1 MSEETNWPRTL
12 GKSAFARQ
20 VLKRSPSYVT
30 ELLAA
35 GRLVMEGSGR
45 HARVVVAESVA
56 RIANTKGARDDVA
69 ARHAEKAGAV
79 MPEGGRTPKNAPEGS
94 TELAVTLR
102 ERRAEAELR
111 KTLAQAEQEEM
122 AAAKA
127 RGDLIAREDVDA
139 AMKFVGATLRSLLEV
154 MPDQTA
160 PLVAPVT
167 SLDEVHAILQDQAR
181 NLAEQFGAAI
191 EKQKADLSK
200 EVRS

>member
-12 GKSAFARQ
+12 GKADFARQ

-45 HARVVVAESVA
+45 HARVVVAESIA

-69 ARHAEKAGAV
+69 ARHAENAGSA
-79 MPEGGRTPKNAPEGS
+79 MPEPQRGGENAPEGS
-94 TELAVTLR
+94 TERAVTLR

-111 KTLAQAEQEEM
+111 KTLAQAAQEEM
-122 AAAKA
+122 AAAKM

-191 EKQKADLSK
+191 ARQKAELEK
-200 EVRS
+200 GVRA

>member
-12 GKSAFARQ
+12 GKADFARQ

-45 HARVVVAESVA
+45 HARVVVAESIA

-69 ARHAEKAGAV
+69 ARHAENAGSA
-79 MPEGGRTPKNAPEGS
+79 MPEAQRGGENAPEPP

-191 EKQKADLSK
+191 ARQKDELQKGAK
-200 EVRS
+200 A